1 MIRPAASTSFYC
13 ATIFPPML
21 PAKKSGA
28 GAVSVK
34 DFSSEAMLVL
44 SARQGEA
51 ILLPE
56 AAITFCFLLK
66 RRLRVRLVGSG
77 VANVRGYT
85 LVKTPARNVRQVDH
99 TVRRVLVTIVCCV
112 LNVMIASEV
121 SE

>member
-1 MIRPAASTSFYC
+1 MAERMIRPAASTSFYC

-77 VANVRGYT
+77 VANVRGLYFS
-85 LVKTPARNVRQVDH
+85 KNSGSKCPAGGPHSTPGVGH
-99 TVRRVLVTIVCCV
+99 YSLLCV
-112 LNVMIASEV
+112 ECNDC
-121 SE
+121 